1 MKVFTPKNV
10 SSQLKERRE
19 SKKPEPR
26 TESRS
31 RNERPAV
38 QVEVDAA
45 RVLGTFWSMFESYE
59 RKRRGKLNARRELL
73 KSKVNHLAEYYQG
86 IVGVPD
92 LLMHDWC
99 DREEANA
106 CFQDLQAE
114 GQCHFFTTYQD
125 EDLYVFPHLVVRVW
139 KCGYCSSNYA
149 ARKTDTPSDVCQCS
163 NCGAQLQ
170 LTLA

>member
-10 SSQLKERRE
+10 SRQLKARRGSE
-19 SKKPEPR
+19 KPEPQ

-31 RNERPAV
+31 RNEGPTV
-38 QVEVDAA
+38 KVNVDAGNI
-45 RVLGTFWSMFESYE
+45 LGTFWSMFESYE
-59 RKRRGKLNARRELL
+59 RKRLSKQNARKNLL
-73 KSKVNHLAEYYQG
+73 KNKVKHLAQYYQG

-114 GQCHFFTTYQD
+114 GECHFFTTYQD
-125 EDLYVFPHLVVRVW
+125 EDLYVFPQLVIRVW
-139 KCGYCSSNYA
+139 NCGYCSSDYA
-149 ARKTDTPSDVCQCS
+149 ARKSDKPSDVCLCS
-163 NCGAQLQ
+163 NCGAQLK